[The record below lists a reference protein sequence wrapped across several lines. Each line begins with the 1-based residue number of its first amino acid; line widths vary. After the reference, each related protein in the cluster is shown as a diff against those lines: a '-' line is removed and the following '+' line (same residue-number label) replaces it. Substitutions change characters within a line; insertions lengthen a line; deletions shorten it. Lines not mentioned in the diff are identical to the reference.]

1 MKKYT
6 LFAAAAAIC
15 LALTSASAQT
25 INFDEGNVSEGSVL
39 SAQYPGLTFL
49 GSPLVGSSAAW
60 YTLGGTTPFGTW
72 ATNTDMTITATDIG
86 TQAAG
91 QNLILHAIGNTYPGW
106 SAENGDPVFSISFGF
121 NISSITVTFSGIFT
135 GDLDV
140 GIADFTGG
148 VIGAT
153 AKTPG
158 TGGEAAL
165 QSATLNFGGGGVNQ
179 ILVVPGSFNDW
190 VSVTSISYTVV
201 PEPQSAILAVLAG
214 GAILFAFRRRS
225 IKR

>member
-1 MKKYT
+1 MKKYA
-6 LFAAAAAIC
+6 LCAAVAAIC
-15 LALTSASAQT
+15 LALTSASAVT
-25 INFDEGNVSEGSVL
+25 INWEEGNVSEGDVL
-39 SAQYPGLTFL
+39 STQYPGLTFL

-60 YTLGGTTPFGTW
+60 YTLGGGSPNGTW
-72 ATNTDMTITATDIG
+72 ATNTGMTITATDVG

-91 QNLILHAIGNTYPGW
+91 ENLILHSFGNW
-106 SAENGDPVFSISFGF
+106 LAEDGDPAFSISFGV
-121 NISSITVTFSGIFT
+121 NISSITVTFSGIAT
-135 GDLDV
+135 GNLDV

-158 TGGEAAL
+158 TGGPTAL
-165 QSATLNFGGGGVNQ
+165 NSATLNFGGGGVNQ
-179 ILVVPGSFNDW
+179 ILVVPGSFGDW